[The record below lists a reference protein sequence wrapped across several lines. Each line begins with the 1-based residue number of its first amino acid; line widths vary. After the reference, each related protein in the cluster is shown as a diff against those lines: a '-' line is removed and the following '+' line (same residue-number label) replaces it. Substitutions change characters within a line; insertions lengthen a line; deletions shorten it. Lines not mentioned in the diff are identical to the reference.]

1 MEQDD
6 LTSHT
11 DDRRPRGGHDETGA
25 IAGRRRALAV
35 IGGAG
40 LAGLAAVAA
49 ACSPGTGAPASGGSG
64 GSGATST
71 TAAVGSGGSG
81 GTSTTADG
89 ASCSEIPDETA
100 GPYPGD
106 GSNGAQVLT
115 QDGVVRSDIRS
126 SFGSS
131 TTTVDGIP
139 LTVHLDVSD
148 TSNGCDPLQGA
159 AVYLWHADPQGRYS
173 MYSNGV
179 RDENSLRGVQV
190 TDADGRVTFT
200 TVVPGCY
207 DGRWPHIH
215 FEVYP
220 DVGSITSARNAMKT
234 TQLAF
239 PTAML
244 STAYA
249 ASSLYPTSTSNLS
262 RVSLEDDNVFGDD
275 DGVHQVA
282 TMTGDP
288 TSGYTATL
296 AVPV

>member
-1 MEQDD
+1 MHQHD
-6 LTSHT
+6 TGT
-11 DDRRPRGGHDETGA
+11 TTTTGNDETA
-25 IAGRRRALAV
+25 DPETAAVAGRRRALAA

-40 LAGLAAVAA
+40 LAGIAALAA
-49 ACSPGTGAPASGGSG
+49 ACSPGTDPVSGGTDLTTTTA
-64 GSGATST
+64 GASST
-71 TAAVGSGGSG
+71 TAVVA
-81 GTSTTADG
+81 T
-89 ASCSEIPDETA
+89 SCSAIPEETA

-106 GSNGAQVLT
+106 GSNGKQVLT

-148 TSNGCDPLQGA
+148 TANGCDPLQGA

-179 RDENSLRGVQV
+179 TEEDYLRGVQV

-207 DGRWPHIH
+207 DGRWPHVH

-220 DVGSITSARNAMKT
+220 DVASITNARNAIT
-234 TQLAF
+234 TSQLAF
-239 PTAML
+239 PKAMVT
-244 STAYA
+244 TAYA
-249 ASSLYPTSTSNLS
+249 SSSLYPTSTSNLS

-282 TMTGDP
+282 TVTGDA

>member
-1 MEQDD
+1 MDADHIPNDTATE
-6 LTSHT
+6 
-11 DDRRPRGGHDETGA
+11 GHDRAADAETVA
-25 IAGRRRALAV
+25 IAGRRRALAI

-40 LAGLAAVAA
+40 LAGFAAVAA
-49 ACSPGTGAPASGGSG
+49 ACSPGTADPVA
-64 GSGATST
+64 
-71 TAAVGSGGSG
+71 GGSG
-81 GTSTTADG
+81 GTDSTTTTAAGGSSTTVDTG
-89 ASCSEIPDETA
+89 ASCTKIPDETA

-106 GSNGAQVLT
+106 GSNGQQVLT

-148 TSNGCDPLQGA
+148 TANGCDPLEGA
-159 AVYLWHADPQGRYS
+159 AVYLWHADTQGRYS

-179 RDENSLRGVQV
+179 TNENYLRGVQV
-190 TDADGRVTFT
+190 TDADGRVTFS

-220 DVGSITSARNAMKT
+220 DVGSITNARNSIKT
-234 TQLAF
+234 SQLAF
-239 PTAML
+239 PMAML
-244 STAYA
+244 TTAYA
-249 ASSLYPTSTSNLS
+249 SSSLYPTSTSNLS
-262 RVSLEDDNVFGDD
+262 RVSLENDNVFGDD

-288 TSGYTATL
+288 SSGYTATL